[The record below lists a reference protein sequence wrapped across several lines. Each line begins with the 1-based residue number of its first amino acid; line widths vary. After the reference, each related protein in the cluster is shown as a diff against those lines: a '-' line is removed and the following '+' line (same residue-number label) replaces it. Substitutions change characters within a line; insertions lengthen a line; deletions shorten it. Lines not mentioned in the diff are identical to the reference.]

1 MIFKY
6 IVGAALASGQVSGA
20 CIPYGS
26 DPLAGNTFRG
36 TDNGYEYTVNFGV
49 GGTYLQKV
57 LSTGGTYKVGN
68 YDKLTGNVASFIQ
81 GDWCASINNYRSGTV
96 TFEQDCSKSSL
107 QLKSV
112 GEPSICVYA
121 MTPFNLEANCDANQK
136 ANCNSNSTTNPTA
149 NKQAN
154 CYANPNPYTHSNLK
168 PNYATNIEPLNLEA
182 NCDANQKP
190 TAIPTAQ
197 PTPLPT
203 NKPTAMPTPIPTP
216 IPTSNPTMPPTLSP
230 STLKPTAMP
239 TKKPTAIPTAQPTP
253 LPTSKP
259 TAMPTP
265 IPTPIPTSNPTMPP
279 TLSPSTLKP
288 TAMPTK
294 KPTSIPTAQPTPLPT
309 SKPTA
314 MPTQIPTPI
323 PTSYPTRLPTLSPST
338 LKPTVLPTKMPT
350 ELPTMS
356 PTSMPTRNPTAMPTL
371 QPTSQTPSGEPSI
384 PPSVLRSTSP
394 SQSSVPSVSPSL
406 SPTENPSL
414 APSISALPS
423 HTPSQTPTSSPS
435 HTPFTLINPF
445 TFSIPFTIC
454 HALIG
459 TIPVIVALKHP
470 VADSHST
477 SITYSIS
484 LAKHK
489 PITIIGAIII
499 VALKHPVADSHSTSI
514 TSSISLAKH
523 KPITIIGAII
533 YSITFTLHKSVIHTV
548 NVSFAF
554 RHPISHSYRT
564 SVRSSISGT
573 KHKPFTLIIAFTNTI
588 SVTISDIIIG
598 TIPIM
603 VTFRHPF
610 KSPFS
615 SSITFTVTFAKHK
628 SFPLISA
635 FASPT
640 LLPSQSSIPSYFP
653 SGAPTVISSL
663 LPSKSSL
670 PSHLP
675 SQTPT
680 SLPSLSPSVWPS
692 VSPSQSLGPSLSP
705 TFLPTISPTTV
716 PSLSSVPSLSPSIDP
731 TVTPSSVPSSSPSIV
746 EQTVIVPGSFS
757 ISTDICSLSEGQQY
771 VLASAS
777 RKTIQEITCVNLS
790 SCAVNIESV
799 CGNNFMDKNRLLH
812 LHTSRGLQAAS
823 WQIYYQ
829 VTYVFTCVTASC
841 DSSKDKATSSTII
854 STVSD
859 RVTFALSSGSFA
871 TVLSNNI
878 KSGTSNFEFITS
890 TCLVVWGV
898 VGTPTMIDGPNQYNG
913 TGFYYPDWDG
923 GSGTCLQDGQAPLY
937 MQKNPL
943 YWMYANLEE
952 CCDRYFGGWNKN
964 KCMNQ
969 QGSGLWYVNYALGK
983 CVIDCDE
990 VNGPLCGG
998 LATSTEDDLFSDPL
1012 SCCESKLPWVAK
1024 TSCEAESFSS
1034 NCYCGTGKWYR
1045 GDKAGS
1051 NVCVRDCNKECGDDT
1066 CGGIVVDS
1074 FIALHNNVDE
1084 CCKSE
1089 YNWIEGNLCSVK
1101 SMKSSEDDYWWPD
1114 MSNSK
1119 CIKGSDAP
1127 IMDLSV
1133 QLYSTV
1139 EACCVSGISWL
1150 SKSACVAASNKSTPQ
1165 GSGKYFVDW
1174 VRTICKQDTGVDEN
1188 VANSWDEQFDDMES
1202 CCDQIWSQSSHTFG
1216 RLQDK
1221 GCKCVRRNDNNNVRK
1236 CCPETYPIWE
1246 TGDSNVENYKDLVG
1260 YGLSAPSHPDSG
1272 RRCNSQVDSTM
1283 DKETNPTEESGVS
1296 NEHLLGV
1303 EDGGEWEVEFDGLHV
1318 TQSN

>member
-309 SKPTA
+309 
-314 MPTQIPTPI
+314 IFPI
-323 PTSYPTRLPTLSPST
+323 GCTDCHIISVAIE
-338 LKPTVLPTKMPT
+338 VL
-350 ELPTMS
+350 
-356 PTSMPTRNPTAMPTL
+356 
-371 QPTSQTPSGEPSI
+371 
-384 PPSVLRSTSP
+384 
-394 SQSSVPSVSPSL
+394 
-406 SPTENPSL
+406 
-414 APSISALPS
+414 
-423 HTPSQTPTSSPS
+423 
-435 HTPFTLINPF
+435 
-445 TFSIPFTIC
+445 
-454 HALIG
+454 
-459 TIPVIVALKHP
+459 
-470 VADSHST
+470 
-477 SITYSIS
+477 
-484 LAKHK
+484 
-489 PITIIGAIII
+489 
-499 VALKHPVADSHSTSI
+499 
-514 TSSISLAKH
+514 
-523 KPITIIGAII
+523 
-533 YSITFTLHKSVIHTV
+533 
-548 NVSFAF
+548 FAF
-554 RHPISHSYRT
+554 TPPLTDSYIT
-564 SVRSSISGT
+564 
-573 KHKPFTLIIAFTNTI
+573 AF
-588 SVTISDIIIG
+588 
-598 TIPIM
+598 
-603 VTFRHPF
+603 F
-610 KSPFS
+610 
-615 SSITFTVTFAKHK
+615 
-628 SFPLISA
+628 
-635 FASPT
+635 
-640 LLPSQSSIPSYFP
+640 
-653 SGAPTVISSL
+653 
-663 LPSKSSL
+663 
-670 PSHLP
+670 
-675 SQTPT
+675 
-680 SLPSLSPSVWPS
+680 WPS

-1202 CCDQIWSQSSHTFG
+1202 CCDQIWWVAKNEC
-1216 RLQDK
+1216 L
-1221 GCKCVRRNDNNNVRK
+1221 
-1236 CCPETYPIWE
+1236 
-1246 TGDSNVENYKDLVG
+1246 
-1260 YGLSAPSHPDSG
+1260 LS
-1272 RRCNSQVDSTM
+1272 
-1283 DKETNPTEESGVS
+1283 
-1296 NEHLLGV
+1296 
-1303 EDGGEWEVEFDGLHV
+1303 
-1318 TQSN
+1318 